1 MPLIPKPGT
10 RERSLLVAFLF
21 CLLDVVL
28 MSTAA
33 YLSNSLTI
41 LSDLLKEIM
50 DLLSVLAA
58 FLTIRAVRRSPDH
71 RFAYGIGKLENLV
84 SLSIGFLMLASAL
97 WITWRSAHHLASP
110 QMAQG
115 TIPGICIFSLY
126 TLIGYRIYFKARHI
140 AQKQPSA
147 IMESQA
153 SLWLSKATFD
163 ALMGSSLLVAYL
175 FRNQTW
181 SWYLDPIASLVG
193 VLFIL
198 YAAWAMTSSSVND
211 LLDATLEET
220 TQLRILRQLVLHL
233 DDYDR
238 LHKIRTRRSGHQ
250 IYVEIFLEFDP
261 QLLMGVVQE
270 RMHKL
275 QRSIIKIIP
284 GSDVS
289 ILPCT
294 EETKRL
300 TTLPHPPQ
308 PK

>member
-1 MPLIPKPGT
+1 MTSASSPGT
-10 RERSLLVAFLF
+10 RERSLLIAFIF
-21 CLLDVVL
+21 CLLDVAL
-28 MSTAA
+28 MGSAA
-33 YLSNSLTI
+33 YLSNSLAI
-41 LSDLLKEIM
+41 LSDLLKETT

-84 SLSIGFLMLASAL
+84 SLSIGFIMLGSAL
-97 WITWRSAHHLASP
+97 WITWKSAHHLISP
-110 QMAQG
+110 RMAHG
-115 TIPGICIFSLY
+115 TIPGICIFTIY
-126 TLIGYRIYFKARHI
+126 TFIGYRIYFRARQI

-153 SLWLSKATFD
+153 SLWFSKATFD

-175 FRNQTW
+175 FRNEIW

-193 VLFIL
+193 VLFML
-198 YAAWAMTSSSVND
+198 HAAWAITSSSVND

-220 TQLRILRQLVLHL
+220 TQLRILRQIVLHL
-233 DDYDR
+233 DDYER
-238 LHKIRTRRSGHQ
+238 LHKIRTRRSGHH

-261 QLLMGVVQE
+261 NLLMGEVQD
-270 RMHKL
+270 RIHKL
-275 QRSIIKIIP
+275 QRSIVEIIP

-294 EETKRL
+294 EETSRSTFLRDSSVSK
-300 TTLPHPPQ
+300 
-308 PK
+308 